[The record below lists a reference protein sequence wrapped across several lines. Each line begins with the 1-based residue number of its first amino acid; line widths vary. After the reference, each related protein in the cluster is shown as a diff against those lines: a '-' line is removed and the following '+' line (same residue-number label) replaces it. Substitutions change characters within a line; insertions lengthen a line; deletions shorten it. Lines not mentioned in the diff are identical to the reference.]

1 MNALREMM
9 PADMLQYC
17 QEHGLLDAMLQ
28 ETSAAAAAA
37 ATTTSPSNKPEP
49 TQGAKGARVA
59 SSDYDGA

>member
-28 ETSAAAAAA
+28 ETSAAAAA
-37 ATTTSPSNKPEP
+37 TTTTPSNKPEP
-49 TQGAKGARVA
+49 TQVAKGARVA